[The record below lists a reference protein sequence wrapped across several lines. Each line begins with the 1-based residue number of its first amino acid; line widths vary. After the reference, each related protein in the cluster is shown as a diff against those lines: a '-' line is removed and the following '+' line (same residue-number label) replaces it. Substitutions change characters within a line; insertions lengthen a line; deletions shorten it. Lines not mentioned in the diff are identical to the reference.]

1 MSDIDDPEGVVQ
13 NVQDDPRRLRELLEE
28 VEANEGMR
36 GLRLGFQYRRGDD
49 GGYETVLFLTHTL
62 GPDVEKAALEN
73 AVPTFLR
80 CHEGMMVR
88 VVNERTSM
96 AELAALRE
104 VAEAAKVTCSTYL
117 GKASRSYIGPQK
129 DSVKRSIQTL
139 DAVLAKVPK

>member
-1 MSDIDDPEGVVQ
+1 MSDIDNLEGVQ
-13 NVQDDPRRLRELLEE
+13 NVQDDPRRLRELLDE

-62 GPDVEKAALEN
+62 GPDAEKAALEN

-80 CHEGMMVR
+80 CHEEMMVR

-96 AELAALRE
+96 AELVALRE
-104 VAEAAKVTCSTYL
+104 VAEAARPFVPT
-117 GKASRSYIGPQK
+117 A
-129 DSVKRSIQTL
+129 DEA
-139 DAVLAKVPK
+139 AVFEPDTRTRHLTAALAKVPK